1 MYSNYSN
8 GVLQGTYNTLEEAQ
22 AAMALLV
29 QQNLPNLTLTVPT
42 VPQ

>member
-1 MYSNYSN
+1 MYSNFSN

-29 QQNLPNLTLTVPT
+29 AQKMPHLVLEVPA
-42 VPQ
+42 